1 MQYSKRIEKYC
12 KMYQLDPEDVFFAL
26 LLLCE
31 CSKTE
36 AYMIIYRP
44 LSNVQK
50 TLDQAARNLIQK
62 KPGLQSLIDSFGNLG
77 LKPLAS
83 KAEVARNEK
92 TIEKKA
98 KAKAGTYRDKES
110 VLREL
115 ETLMGQVD
123 EPKLKAD
130 LLFKISDL
138 QQLKK
143 ETTQEEQKTVHYYL
157 PLTCN
162 KCALHQQFVRQ
173 QQKTGTAEKP
183 TAPEKTDRQ

>member
-31 CSKTE
+31 CSKAE
-36 AYMIIYRP
+36 AYMMIYRP
-44 LSNVQK
+44 LSNVQTALNK
-50 TLDQAARNLIQK
+50 AAGKLMQQ

-83 KAEVARNEK
+83 KAETARNEK
-92 TIEKKA
+92 AIEKKA
-98 KAKAGTYRDKES
+98 KAAAGTYRDKES

-143 ETTQEEQKTVHYYL
+143 EAAPDEQKTVHYYL
-157 PLTCN
+157 PLTCA
-162 KCALHQQFVRQ
+162 KCSIWRQ
-173 QQKTGTAEKP
+173 YVNARRERSGG
-183 TAPEKTDRQ
+183 